1 MQVKQSKTANGP
13 SGGSKLKESSPV
25 SQGQT
30 QTPDTGS
37 PKRDEYG
44 FRPLPPDFTG
54 QVIER
59 SGQIARWTARGA
71 TTAEM
76 AKTLASRLQR
86 SVTDSTGLNG
96 KYGFTLYCSSES
108 VGLPPPP
115 PGVAKG
121 VGETDETLPSVFAML
136 QNTLGLKL
144 EQRQGYFDLFVVDH
158 VEKTPTEN

>member
-1 MQVKQSKTANGP
+1 M
-13 SGGSKLKESSPV
+13 

-86 SVTDSTGLNG
+86 PVTDSTGLNG

-115 PGVAKG
+115 PGVAKV

-144 EQRQGYFDLFVVDH
+144 EQRQGYFDLFVADH